1 MTETKSG
8 LPFLNVKVFS
18 AHTLHIKNN
27 PLMRRL
33 DIASKFFVV
42 VLTGVVL
49 GGCAVTAPPGTVSVS
64 APSRWY
70 SPLPAESVSAPDAT
84 GPAKL
89 PHNGSLANLS
99 QWWKLQ
105 NDPLLVEL
113 IEAAQLVSPSVITAR
128 SNIEQA
134 EATRAASEAVLLPKL
149 DATANINRS
158 LSAPL
163 NRTTVPPLTNFGQ
176 LGLQTSWEL
185 DVFGQNQAS
194 LDADIER
201 FRGAEALWHDA
212 RVSVAAEVA
221 LQYYSLRSCEKL
233 LLVTRA
239 DALSRADT
247 SRLTELV
254 TRAGFGAPATA
265 ALARASAAESN
276 SRVTQ
281 QRVECEVGL
290 KTLVA
295 LTAVAEPSLRQK
307 LAQSTSATDLKG
319 IANISSIPAEVL
331 VQRPDIYNAARV
343 LTAASFEVGSARA
356 QRYPHLSIAGSI
368 AANESS
374 ARGFTQRF
382 NTWSI
387 GPVVLTLP
395 LFDGGASL
403 ANLDAAK
410 ARYEEAAGKYRGTVR
425 QAVREVEEALT
436 RLQSTAERSGDTAV
450 AAEGYRASFAGTE
463 ARYKAG
469 LSSLVELEEAR
480 RTLLTSQSAVVNLE
494 QERRSAWI
502 TLYRALG
509 GGWNTAALPVTP
521 MIFDIPEWALPAWN

>member
-1 MTETKSG
+1 
-8 LPFLNVKVFS
+8 
-18 AHTLHIKNN
+18 
-27 PLMRRL
+27 MRRL
-33 DIASKFFVV
+33 DIVRIFFALA
-42 VLTGVVL
+42 LTGIASILL
-49 GGCAVTAPPGTVSVS
+49 GGCAVTAPPGTVPVA
-64 APSRWY
+64 APSQWY
-70 SPLPAESVSAPDAT
+70 APLPANGALAPVAE
-84 GPAKL
+84 PALKSER
-89 PHNGSLANLS
+89 PHNASLISLS
-99 QWWKLQ
+99 QWWQLQ

-113 IEAAQLVSPSVITAR
+113 IEAAQLISPSVITAR
-128 SNIEQA
+128 ANIEQA
-134 EATRAASEAVLLPKL
+134 QATRAASEAALLPKL
-149 DATANINRS
+149 DASTNINRS
-158 LSAPL
+158 LSAPV

-185 DVFGQNQAS
+185 DLFGQNQAS
-194 LDADIER
+194 LDADKER
-201 FRGAEALWHDA
+201 TLGAEALWHDA

-221 LQYYSLRSCEKL
+221 LQYFSLRACEKL
-233 LLVTRA
+233 LQVTRA
-239 DALSRADT
+239 DARSRADT
-247 SRLTELV
+247 NRLTELL
-254 TRAGFGAPATA
+254 TKSGFGAPATA

-276 SRVTQ
+276 ARVTQ
-281 QRVECEVGL
+281 QRAECEVTL

-295 LTAVAEPSLRQK
+295 LSAVDEPLLRKK
-307 LAQSTSATDLKG
+307 LAQTTSATELQG

-331 VQRPDIYNAARV
+331 TQRPDIYNAARE

-356 QRYPHLSIAGSI
+356 QRYPRLSIAGSI

-374 ARGFTQRF
+374 ARNFTQRF

-387 GPVVLTLP
+387 GPLALTVP

-436 RLQSTAERSGDTAV
+436 RLQSTADRSADTAA

-469 LSSLVELEEAR
+469 LASLVELEEAR
-480 RTLLTSQSAVVNLE
+480 RTLLASQSAVVNLE

-509 GGWNTAALPVTP
+509 GGWNTAELPAKP
-521 MIFDIPEWALPAWN
+521 MVFDIPEWALPIWN